1 MMKAIGK
8 YFKSDIVLTVSF
20 LLAAVSCFLVPPNEK
35 YLGYIDFHTLILLFC
50 LMAIIAGLKELNCF
64 QYIGN
69 LMLGRV
75 ATRRG
80 VVFTLIFLCFVSS
93 MLITNDVALITFVPF
108 GIMMLEMAGL
118 TSKLCLTV
126 TLMTIAANLGSM
138 FTPIGNPQNLYLY
151 SLSDMGI
158 GRFFLLM
165 LPYTVLAAAVLVIA
179 VMARFEPA
187 QMKIEVKRKPLA
199 KRGEIAFYL
208 VLFFLCILTVA
219 GMIPH
224 PVLLVIVA
232 VGILAKNRGLFRR
245 VDYSLLLTFL
255 FFFIFVGNM
264 KQMEQ
269 LTGLIQSLV
278 EKHGRIISV
287 GVSQIISNVPAAML
301 LSGYSHNIADLIIGT
316 NLGGLGTLIASMA
329 SLISYRQVCGSY
341 PALKKRYLLIFTKWN
356 LLFLAVLCLVWCF
369 L

>member
-1 MMKAIGK
+1 MIKTIVK
-8 YFKSDIVLTVSF
+8 YFKSDLVLSAAF
-20 LLAAVSCFLVPPNEK
+20 LLAAVSCFLVPPNKE

-165 LPYTVLAAAVLVIA
+165 LPYTLLAAVILVIA
-179 VMARFEPA
+179 VMVRFEPA
-187 QMKIEVKRKPLA
+187 KMKIEIRHQPLA
-199 KRGEIAFYL
+199 QRASIAFYV
-208 VLFFLCILTVA
+208 VLFLLCILTVA
-219 GMIPH
+219 GLIPH
-224 PVLLVIVA
+224 SVLLVIVA
-232 VGILAKNRGLFRR
+232 GSILIKNRGLFRR

-269 LTGLIQSLV
+269 LTWLIQSLV

-287 GVSQIISNVPAAML
+287 GISQIISNVPAAML
-301 LSGYSHNIADLIIGT
+301 LSGYSHDISELIVGT

-341 PALKKRYLLIFTKWN
+341 PALKKKYLIIFTKWN
-356 LLFLAVLCLVWCF
+356 LLFLAVLCLAWCF